1 MSMRYHG
8 SMRGW
13 AWLAC
18 ALAGWLFPAGS
29 GLAQAQAQTNAQAQ
43 TPAQAAPPD
52 SPRDFYNEGTRR
64 FREGKLRDAEASL
77 QTAVAANDER
87 VQPPALYNLG
97 LVRFQQGVEV
107 LTDKAKAGKA
117 KTRGD
122 AASTQAQQAIREAD
136 AALRGDSVDA
146 ITRAYLRGRG
156 ARKELKTAMEAV
168 KKAMENYGAVLA
180 RWQRASGD
188 FKSAL
193 ELSPGYGDA
202 RTNAQ
207 VVDDQIAALV
217 NQKEMMQMCMQCM
230 EGDKKELKEKMQEL
244 KKRLPDGME
253 QKDEGEDDEDEEEPP
268 KEPKAG
274 VQEKEN
280 KEGKEMALT
289 WEEAARLLEG
299 LRLDGN
305 RKLPMG
311 DKETANPKDRKGKEW

>member
-1 MSMRYHG
+1 
-8 SMRGW
+8 
-13 AWLAC
+13 
-18 ALAGWLFPAGS
+18 
-29 GLAQAQAQTNAQAQ
+29 
-43 TPAQAAPPD
+43 
-52 SPRDFYNEGTRR
+52 
-64 FREGKLRDAEASL
+64 
-77 QTAVAANDER
+77 
-87 VQPPALYNLG
+87 
-97 LVRFQQGVEV
+97 
-107 LTDKAKAGKA
+107 
-117 KTRGD
+117 
-122 AASTQAQQAIREAD
+122 
-136 AALRGDSVDA
+136 
-146 ITRAYLRGRG
+146 
-156 ARKELKTAMEAV
+156 MEAV

-193 ELSPGYGDA
+193 VLSPGYGDA

-244 KKRLPDGME
+244 KKRMPDGME
-253 QKDEGEDDEDEEEPP
+253 QKDEGEDDDDEEEPP